1 MSEVLLQLGW
11 GRWRVRGRRPLGHLE
26 QKEWVRKALGT
37 GTGSGCSRDRKNVL
51 CLSCERKEL
60 GVVGNGQ
67 VTQQLWKGVR
77 WKVFL
82 FQIFNCY
89 FSVLK
94 FPFNSFLHIFCFLCR
109 YFLFSFIAGIFAF
122 IAWNILKY
130 LCQIISTS
138 GPSWL
143 WCLLIIFSH
152 INWDFHMLG
161 NSGLYT
167 GCFECRV
174 IRL

>member
-1 MSEVLLQLGW
+1 
-11 GRWRVRGRRPLGHLE
+11 VRGRRPLGHLE

-94 FPFNSFLHIFCFLCR
+94 FPFNSFLKTSFSPLRSVFLHFRCI
-109 YFLFSFIAGIFAF
+109 YFYLMDLF
-122 IAWNILKY
+122 
-130 LCQIISTS
+130 
-138 GPSWL
+138 
-143 WCLLIIFSH
+143 
-152 INWDFHMLG
+152 
-161 NSGLYT
+161 
-167 GCFECRV
+167 
-174 IRL
+174 